1 MTSLAAPLM
10 SMCLFAPTRLV
21 GVAGLMVAMS
31 VAWSRVYLGVHWP
44 LDMAG
49 ALLVGLLV
57 ALAVKYGLR
66 PLWMR
71 WLDTAD
77 GKFAIQDKKAT

>member
-1 MTSLAAPLM
+1 MN
-10 SMCLFAPTRLV
+10 
-21 GVAGLMVAMS
+21 
-31 VAWSRVYLGVHWP
+31 VAWSRVYLGIHWP

-49 ALLVGLLV
+49 ALLVGLLS
-57 ALAVKYGLR
+57 ASTVKYGLR

-77 GKFAIQDKKAT
+77 GQFAIQDKQAT

>member
-1 MTSLAAPLM
+1 M
-10 SMCLFAPTRLV
+10 
-21 GVAGLMVAMS
+21 VAGVS
-31 VAWSRVYLGVHWP
+31 GVHWP

-49 ALLVGLLV
+49 ALLVGLLA
-57 ALAVKYGLR
+57 ALTVKYGLR

-77 GKFAIQDKKAT
+77 GQFAIQDKQAT